1 VSRRGGVWGGATA
14 PALALLAALAAL
26 VALPLSAGTALA
38 AKGSSTASTPATS
51 TPATSTPATSTPATS
66 TPATSTPAASST
78 PLNVPGTTSPF
89 SPGLPAT
96 PVGTATATTPTVTSA
111 SSSAGGGVSGS
122 IAIAVG
128 AIVVLIGVALF
139 IWTDARRH
147 APVKPGA
154 GGAGAL
160 GGRSGS
166 KAPPKSRKLSPAERR
181 RRKRGRAR

>member
-1 VSRRGGVWGGATA
+1 VSRPAGVHDDVRA
-14 PALALLAALAAL
+14 PALALLALLALLAGL
-26 VALPLSAGTALA
+26 VGPPWVAGTALA
-38 AKGSSTASTPATS
+38 ATGSKTASTPSTS
-51 TPATSTPATSTPATS
+51 TSATT
-66 TPATSTPAASST
+66 TPAAAST

-89 SPGLPAT
+89 SPGLPET
-96 PVGTATATTPTVTSA
+96 PAETATATTPTVTSA
-111 SSSAGGGVSGS
+111 SSSPGGGVSGS
-122 IAIAVG
+122 TAIAIAVG

-154 GGAGAL
+154 GGAGSF